1 MAADGYCGEAGGAFD
16 QADFVEEG
24 AARDAAVHLNR
35 SEGFLICADNRCG
48 AELVQAEDSC
58 AFDNVSHAG
67 GIVIGQSREGDDVA
81 NLGIQR
87 VADLVKYHLER
98 HTRRNRMKKLF
109 FRSQQILNFGSRIGR
124 RGGYLPPVA

>member
-1 MAADGYCGEAGGAFD
+1 VAADGYCGEAGGAFD

-58 AFDNVSHAG
+58 AFDDVSHAG

-87 VADLVKYHLER
+87 VADLVKYRFQWHPA
-98 HTRRNRMKKLF
+98 RNRMKKLL
-109 FRSQQILNFGSRIGR
+109 FRFQQILNFGSRIGR